1 MKRVLLVLALLI
13 GATSSP
19 VAAQTPSPAPRVELG
34 GHLGALTVTDLDDSD
49 STFLWG
55 PHVAARITG
64 RFAVELSMDLK
75 TSSQPSGC
83 RSLQGLYYIAGR
95 YSFTRPRSNG
105 LHWFATFGGV
115 GSFSRAS
122 WPASSYMRPDGVLL
136 TAPAGG
142 YSRVESL
149 GAVAGGIGAER
160 PLNSHVAVRVSAE
173 AVYGGGSMVGLRLG
187 GGLMVPIG
195 SYRKN

>member
-1 MKRVLLVLALLI
+1 MKRVLLVLAVLI
-13 GATSSP
+13 GAASSP

-34 GHLGALTVTDLDDSD
+34 GHLGALTVTDFGDSD

-55 PHVAARITG
+55 PRVSARITD
-64 RFAVELSMDLK
+64 RLAVELSMDLR
-75 TSSQPSGC
+75 TSSQPSGY
-83 RSLQGLYYIAGR
+83 RSLGGLYYIAGR
-95 YSFTRPRSNG
+95 YSFTRPRSDG

-122 WPASSYMRPDGVLL
+122 WPASSFMRPDGVLL

-142 YSRVESL
+142 YSRVEGL
-149 GAVAGGIGAER
+149 GAVVGGIGVER
-160 PLNSHVAVRVSAE
+160 PLNSHVAVRVSGE
-173 AVYGGGSMVGLRLG
+173 AVYGGGAALGMRLC

-195 SYRKN
+195 SYRK